1 MYLLAAAGL
10 ALVSGKLVYDNA
22 KESDVDPVEQQNNMG
37 EQPNNIEVEDIRP
50 GTILRVLRHPIQFD
64 ATQVNIRTSPQRI
77 EGTDGESNKA
87 NTPDIGSQ
95 HITILGGSIVPGEDA
110 NGDYICFV
118 DEDGQKFYVNIAA
131 LIDNGVDVDVDAD
144 STETVVVTRTTDNGI
159 FAQTE
164 DGQEKTVATA
174 VGLE

>member
-1 MYLLAAAGL
+1 MLAAAGL
-10 ALVSGKLVYDNA
+10 ALVSGKLVYDEA
-22 KESDVDPVEQQNNMG
+22 KKSDIDTVEQQHNTG
-37 EQPNNIEVEDIRP
+37 EQPNNIEIEDIQP
-50 GTILRVLRHPIQFD
+50 GTLLRVLKDPIQFD

-77 EGTDGESNKA
+77 EGADGESNRV

-95 HITILGGSIVPGEDA
+95 NITILGGSIVPGEDS

-131 LIDNGVDVDVDAD
+131 LNDNGVEVRVDGDH
-144 STETVVVTRTTDNGI
+144 TETVVVTRTTDSGI